1 MVVETFGEFRR
12 EALLMNGLEH
22 PNLVMLEGMCL
33 ESNNTSGPLNDMLII
48 TEFVQLGDLYH
59 YLNNHENPLDWE
71 LRMRIATDIA
81 LGMDFLHAAVPPI
94 IHNDLKSPNILLV
107 TNEPRAAV
115 VAKVADF
122 GKYLSYLF
130 KVYLNFLIRPPPPN
144 TPIKKHRFEQHECAQ
159 LERKECPQP

>member
-12 EALLMNGLEH
+12 EVLLMNGLEH

-130 KVYLNFLIRPPPPN
+130 
-144 TPIKKHRFEQHECAQ
+144 
-159 LERKECPQP
+159 